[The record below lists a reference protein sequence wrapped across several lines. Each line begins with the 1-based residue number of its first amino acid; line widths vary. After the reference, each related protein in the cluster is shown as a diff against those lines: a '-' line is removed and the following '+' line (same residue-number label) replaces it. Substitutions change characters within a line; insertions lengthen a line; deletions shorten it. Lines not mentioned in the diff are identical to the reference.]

1 MSNMAMYI
9 IEIILYSIGYFIM
22 WIVVSRAEGNNDTAE
37 INGLFWPIV
46 LPYKLIKWCTKKF
59 YKNG

>member
-1 MSNMAMYI
+1 MY

-22 WIVVSRAEGNNDTAE
+22 WVVVSRAEGNNDTAE

-46 LPYKLIKWCTKKF
+46 LPYKFIKWCIKKF

>member
-1 MSNMAMYI
+1 
-9 IEIILYSIGYFIM
+9 M
-22 WIVVSRAEGNNDTAE
+22 WIVVSRAEGNNE

-46 LPYKLIKWCTKKF
+46 LPYKFIKWCIKKF

>member
-1 MSNMAMYI
+1 M
-9 IEIILYSIGYFIM
+9 IEITLYCVGYFIM
-22 WIVVSRAEGNNDTAE
+22 WVVVSRAEDNDTAE

-46 LPYKLIKWCTKKF
+46 LPYKFIKWCIKKF